1 MEYKISKES
10 VDKVFRP
17 KTIEDIMIEGYESPI
32 EIFVGQMRLEQE
44 NNIYRAV
51 QNQGVTVDKE
61 ELVKA
66 LQYDRGQYDKGYR
79 NGYNAGYEQGAK
91 DIAEKIKKYYKCLGS
106 MTNPCTME
114 YYIDQVL
121 KESFGSGEECLEKR

>member
-1 MEYKISKES
+1 MQNAEC
-10 VDKVFRP
+10 RMQN
-17 KTIEDIMIEGYESPI
+17 EDYREGY
-32 EIFVGQMRLEQE
+32 Q
-44 NNIYRAV
+44 
-51 QNQGVTVDKE
+51 
-61 ELVKA
+61 
-66 LQYDRGQYDKGYR
+66 
-79 NGYNAGYEQGAK
+79 QGAK